1 MYQQNIQHKSL
12 ISNRAT
18 AFFFFLVLSFGLL
31 SCSSESDSTYSIT
44 GKLDNSSG
52 KKLVLYEMGTYDMIP
67 LDSTLIGDDGQFS
80 FNGELEQVRF
90 MTLHETPLNYLTLI
104 VFPGEEIKISANLEN
119 LQQTAA
125 VNGSEES
132 ALAIELNKKM
142 HNTIMKLDS
151 LSNSYRDSLNNPATD
166 IEMLRETTREHFEE
180 ISEQQ
185 RQFTIDFINRNPGSL
200 ASLMALYQQVDPR
213 NFVLRQQE
221 DFRYYALVDSILINK
236 YPDLE
241 YTMTLNE
248 NVKEMKSQ
256 IALRNERENILG
268 SGAIAPEISL
278 PDPDGDTIHL
288 TSLRGNYVLLDFWA
302 AWCGPCREENPYL
315 VNVYNKY
322 SDKGFEIYQVSLD
335 RTREAWIKG
344 ITEDNL
350 QSWSHVSDLQFWS
363 SVVVPLYRIEGIPA
377 NYLLDPDGRI
387 IARNLRGAE
396 LGSALEEIFEN

>member
-1 MYQQNIQHKSL
+1 MYQQNINFSSFSSVRVAVY
-12 ISNRAT
+12 IV
-18 AFFFFLVLSFGLL
+18 FLALVFNLL
-31 SCSSESDSTYSIT
+31 SCSGEFDGNYSIT
-44 GKLDNSSG
+44 GKFENSSG
-52 KKLVLYEMGTYDMIP
+52 KKLVLYEMGTYNMIP
-67 LDSTLIGDDGQFS
+67 VDSIIIGEDGQFS
-80 FNGELEQVRF
+80 FQGELEQVRF
-90 MTLHETPLNYLTLI
+90 MTLRATSLNYLTLI
-104 VFPGEEIKISANLEN
+104 VFPGEDIKISANLEN
-119 LQQTAA
+119 LQQTAT
-125 VNGSEES
+125 VNGSKES
-132 ALAIELNKKM
+132 VLALELNKKM

-166 IEMLRETTREHFEE
+166 IELLRETTRERFED

-221 DFRYYALVDSILINK
+221 DFRYYALVDSILIKK

-241 YTMTLNE
+241 YTLTLNE

-288 TSLRGNYVLLDFWA
+288 SSLRGNYVLLDFWA
-302 AWCGPCREENPYL
+302 AWCGPCREENPHL
-315 VNVYNKY
+315 LNVYNKY
-322 SDKGFEIYQVSLD
+322 NSKGFDIYQVSLD
-335 RTREAWIKG
+335 RTREAWLRG

-350 QSWSHVSDLQFWS
+350 NSWSHVSDLQFWS

-377 NYLLDPDGRI
+377 NYLLDPEGRI

-396 LGSALEEIFEN
+396 LGNALEEIFEN